1 MQFHPQTGTHAT
13 LAPAHT
19 HDGDRAQGHQLIGS
33 NGALVC
39 DDSSLGA
46 YLAQPPPKNGPALY
60 FQAPENPHPAI
71 TAAEEVSFVPHPKTM
86 TMAGEWEYFA
96 AGSQH
101 PFPFAIAELIDNS
114 LRATRGNAAARH
126 IVVSLVTSSAAD
138 AGVLAVWDNGCG
150 MTLRQLS
157 EWAVMNLTMED
168 RGIQPQ
174 EAARPRQTQAAVS
187 AKQLC
192 SDLSYFG
199 VGSKNAAFFMGRSIQ
214 LISKSA
220 DNVLVHELTLSADAL
235 EQRYKVAPDQVCVS
249 RRFLPRAVSLSSL
262 SLVHRLSDQAER
274 GPLRPPSRGYRCT
287 RSRSTSGCPAPRRR
301 RCRQTPHSQSSQSGC
316 ALSHH
321 ALSQPTR
328 SRASSSHT

>member
-235 EQRYKVAPDQVCVS
+235 EQRYKVAPDQVCMS
-249 RRFLPRAVSLSSL
+249 LLCLPRAALFDLAGLDQPDNQHRRSRLMPSSSGTKWPL
-262 SLVHRLSDQAER
+262 TRCAFLVGFSLVLFLLALCPWCTGSLIRLNA
-274 GPLRPPSRGYRCT
+274 
-287 RSRSTSGCPAPRRR
+287 AP
-301 RCRQTPHSQSSQSGC
+301 
-316 ALSHH
+316 
-321 ALSQPTR
+321 
-328 SRASSSHT
+328 